1 MKNLLDATKKK
12 IEASVPEQYRK
23 TFHAIVTNGMKLM
36 WSDETHQNMKA
47 YIQSSIQSAED
58 VPFAVAKGLRGVIRI
73 ILDASP
79 AKKDD
84 PNDPFYAA
92 SYPAAL
98 VLMCDAL
105 EYVEK
110 AKRIP
115 VDEEMIANST
125 KAVVAELNNF
135 YGIHKEQ
142 LQAAMGAAKQK
153 AEGDQG
159 MLNQPQGSTP
169 VNG

>member
-1 MKNLLDATKKK
+1 MTLLERTKKK
-12 IEASVPEQYRK
+12 IEASVPDQYRK
-23 TFHAIVTNGMKLM
+23 TFNAIVTNGMKLM
-36 WSDETHQNMKA
+36 WSDATHQNMKQ
-47 YIQSSIQSAED
+47 YIQSSMQSAED
-58 VPFAVAKGLRGVIRI
+58 VPHAVAQGLRGVIRM

-79 AKKDD
+79 TKKDD

-115 VDEEMIANST
+115 VDNTLIDNTT
-125 KAVVAELNNF
+125 KQTVAELNNF

-142 LQAAMGAAKQK
+142 LQTAMGAAKQK
-153 AEGDQG
+153 ME
-159 MLNQPQGSTP
+159 QPQG
-169 VNG
+169 VMQHG

>member
-1 MKNLLDATKKK
+1 MSLLERTKKK
-12 IEASVPEQYRK
+12 IEGSVPEQYKK
-23 TFHAIVTNGMKLM
+23 TFNAIVTNGMKLM
-36 WSDETHQNMKA
+36 WSNETHQNMKA
-47 YIQSSIQSAED
+47 YIQSSIQSVED
-58 VPFAVAKGLRGVIRI
+58 APFAVAQGLRGLIRI
-73 ILDASP
+73 IHEAKP
-79 AKKDD
+79 GKKDD
-84 PNDPFYAA
+84 PHDPFYAA

-110 AKRIP
+110 VKGIS
-115 VDEEMIANST
+115 VNEELIANTT
-125 KAVVAELNNF
+125 KAVVAELNNL

-153 AEGDQG
+153 LEGGSG
-159 MLNQPQGSTP
+159 MLNQAQEGMP